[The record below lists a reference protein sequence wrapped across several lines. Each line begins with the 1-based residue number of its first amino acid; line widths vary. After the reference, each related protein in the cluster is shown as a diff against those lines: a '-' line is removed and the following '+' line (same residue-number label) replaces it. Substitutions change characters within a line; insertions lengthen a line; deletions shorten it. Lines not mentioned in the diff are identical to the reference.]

1 MRTLPIYDR
10 NQRRGNRTVARVLQA
25 LILLWVAL
33 GTIDSPAVNLGV
45 DAGSVVYKTLKA
57 LDRQQ
62 GFAPAL
68 PQIGLFPEQAPPIH
82 ASFLLFD
89 FKQNLRRWPN
99 VAGDI
104 SRSPPVFPA
113 LKASVS

>member
-1 MRTLPIYDR
+1 MSTRPKYAR
-10 NQRRGNRTVARVLQA
+10 NQRRRKRLGAVLLQG
-25 LILLWVAL
+25 LIFLWVAI
-33 GTIDSPAVNLGV
+33 GTIDGPAVNLGV
-45 DAGSVVYKTLKA
+45 DAGSVVYQTLKA

-62 GFAPAL
+62 GVAPAPL
-68 PQIGLFPEQAPPIH
+68 QIGLLPEQSPPIH

-104 SRSPPVFPA
+104 SRSPPVPQR
-113 LKASVS
+113 

>member
-1 MRTLPIYDR
+1 MSTRFKYGR
-10 NQRRGNRTVARVLQA
+10 SQCRRKRMVAVFLQA
-25 LILLWVAL
+25 LIFLWVAL
-33 GTIDSPAVNLGV
+33 GTIDSPVVNLGV

-62 GFAPAL
+62 GLAPAL
-68 PQIGLFPEQAPPIH
+68 PQIGLFPEHSPPIH
-82 ASFLLFD
+82 VSFLLFD

-104 SRSPPVFPA
+104 ARSPPVFRR
-113 LKASVS
+113 

>member
-1 MRTLPIYDR
+1 MSTRPKYAT
-10 NQRRGNRTVARVLQA
+10 NQRRGNRTIARVLQA

-45 DAGSVVYKTLKA
+45 DAGSVVYKTLKP

-62 GFAPAL
+62 GFAPVL
-68 PQIGLFPEQAPPIH
+68 PQIGLFPEHSPLVH

-104 SRSPPVFPA
+104 TRSPPVFRG
-113 LKASVS
+113 